1 MLYRPDRP
9 LDDAQ
14 CERKDGQKDGQLCD
28 SGHNGFST
36 SGPSGHSAHIF
47 HGAPTGFQ
55 PRPHPKCR
63 SALRFGRRRPSFWRC
78 VLSLLCRRGSP
89 IPARPASH
97 FCRPLEGFELAFL
110 GHPELVHRAAA
121 LSTVASPSTEL
132 RGSNAWSLPGR
143 TLPSERP
150 PPPSRRRDGRIV
162 AGSAGAGWQRGRVG
176 RAVGLPALDKWRD
189 WAHSA

>member
-1 MLYRPDRP
+1 MPVRCVLMPP
-9 LDDAQ
+9 NAQ
-14 CERKDGQKDGQLCD
+14 HACRSRAQ
-28 SGHNGFST
+28 
-36 SGPSGHSAHIF
+36 
-47 HGAPTGFQ
+47 PT
-55 PRPHPKCR
+55 CR

-97 FCRPLEGFELAFL
+97 FCRPLEGFEFAFL

-176 RAVGLPALDKWRD
+176 RAVGFPPLTDGGIGRIVPDYVRC
-189 WAHSA
+189 SCT